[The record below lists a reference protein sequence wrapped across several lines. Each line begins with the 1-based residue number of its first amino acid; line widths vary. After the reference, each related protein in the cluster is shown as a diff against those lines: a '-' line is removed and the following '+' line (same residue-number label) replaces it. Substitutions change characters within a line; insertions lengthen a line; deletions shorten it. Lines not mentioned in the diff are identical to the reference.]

1 MFAAIPA
8 TIVEQSEVVSPG
20 LAFFYSRYR
29 KGGACTCFLVPP
41 PMNKCFDALA
51 VLVDCTNLE
60 VALHVCAHLVERPAT
75 RQVELVPD
83 ARTVLVH
90 LASIKQAHAFMS
102 ALSGDVR
109 THRQTI
115 TIDAIYDGQDVI
127 DVASLLSISQ
137 DAVVMPIPPG
147 ISRQLL

>member
-1 MFAAIPA
+1 MHLLSCPF
-8 TIVEQSEVVSPG
+8 
-20 LAFFYSRYR
+20 
-29 KGGACTCFLVPP
+29 

-60 VALHVCAHLVERPAT
+60 FALHVCAHLVEHPAT

-102 ALSGDVR
+102 ALSRPQRRR
-109 THRQTI
+109 TYPQANHHNRCN
-115 TIDAIYDGQDVI
+115 
-127 DVASLLSISQ
+127 L
-137 DAVVMPIPPG
+137 
-147 ISRQLL
+147 